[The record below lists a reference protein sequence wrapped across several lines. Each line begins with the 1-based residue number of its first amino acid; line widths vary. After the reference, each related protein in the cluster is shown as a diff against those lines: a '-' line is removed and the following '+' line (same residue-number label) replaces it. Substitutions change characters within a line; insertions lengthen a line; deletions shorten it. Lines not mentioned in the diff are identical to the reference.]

1 MKLKKIA
8 SLMLAGVMAVSML
21 AGCSNTSNNGGQPL
35 PPPEDDDNTTGYSV
49 TLGNKIEAG
58 SETIANMDYITFE
71 DDADVDAALE
81 KAVGNI
87 GFGATTIG
95 SVLPGEIYNVDKD
108 TAQDNEVDDIDGVGL
123 MIDSFV
129 EDLDIENDWL
139 NVEGIR
145 DAFTSPN
152 VEDGDTVRA
161 AALYVIDGTVEMD
174 SVLNQV
180 AEAVDEYLEDLPNVN
195 DDNTARVTYD
205 YVVSASVV
213 NKPVSV
219 VDWFNGSANFI
230 AVVVTRI
237 PTQA

>member
-1 MKLKKIA
+1 MKIKKIA
-8 SLMLAGVMAVSML
+8 SLILSGDMAVSML

-87 GFGATTIG
+87 GFVANAIG

-139 NVEGIR
+139 NVEGIV
-145 DAFTSPN
+145 DAFNSPN

-180 AEAVDEYLEDLPNVN
+180 AAAVDEYLEDLPNVN

>member
-8 SLMLAGVMAVSML
+8 SLALAGVMAVSML

-49 TLGNKIEAG
+49 TLGNKIEAS

-95 SVLPGEIYNVDKD
+95 SVLPGKIYNIDRA
-108 TAQDNEVDDIDGVGL
+108 TNEANNIDGVDL

-129 EDLDIENDWL
+129 EDLDIENGWL
-139 NVEGIR
+139 NVEGIE
-145 DAFTSPN
+145 DAFNSPN

-180 AEAVDEYLEDLPNVN
+180 AADVDEYLEDLPNVN

-230 AVVVTRI
+230 AVVVARI